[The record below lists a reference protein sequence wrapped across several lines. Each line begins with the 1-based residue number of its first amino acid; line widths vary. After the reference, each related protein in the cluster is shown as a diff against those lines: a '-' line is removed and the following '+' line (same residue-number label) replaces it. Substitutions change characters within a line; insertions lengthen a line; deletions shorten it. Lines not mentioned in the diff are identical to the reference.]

1 MIHPNMATMLSVV
14 TTDFNISPSALQDA
28 VKYSVDRSFNSI
40 SIDGDTSTND
50 SYVVLANGLSGN
62 QKVDSTNSKEYLYFR
77 DCLTEVSAD
86 LAKKLVRDGEGVTKF
101 VTVVVEVIYC
111 SLIIWIIKWI
121 FLDSIIG
128 NK

>member
-111 SLIIWIIKWI
+111 SLII
-121 FLDSIIG
+121 
-128 NK
+128 